1 MVELLR
7 HRQTKEA
14 GTDMFDPKATASHL
28 DSTNNALSGRGQSG
42 PVYHQLRKW
51 PGNAQ
56 TVAMTQS
63 TKSLRSSPLRGSMS
77 RETGSQLRG

>member
-28 DSTNNALSGRGQSG
+28 DSTVSASDFFDLLEAAEVSASKGIFRLL
-42 PVYHQLRKW
+42 PD
-51 PGNAQ
+51 
-56 TVAMTQS
+56 
-63 TKSLRSSPLRGSMS
+63 
-77 RETGSQLRG
+77 